1 MILPTDLFTY
11 DKDTRTFTACASDG
25 PLHGSFLPGKM
36 IPEVLALESERTG
49 VVLNFNYLS
58 QRVRNEELESWTYYN
73 HDNDI
78 SVVIFND

>member
-1 MILPTDLFTY
+1 MILSTDAFTY
-11 DKDTRTFTACASDG
+11 DKATRTFSACADG
-25 PLHGSFLPGKM
+25 PLYSSFRPGKM

-58 QRVRNEELESWTYYN
+58 QRVRNEELESWLYYN
-73 HDNDI
+73 DENDI

>member
-25 PLHGSFLPGKM
+25 PLHGSFLPGKK
-36 IPEVLALESERTG
+36 IPELMGLQSERTG
-49 VVLNFNYLS
+49 NIITVNYLS
-58 QRVRNEELESWTYYN
+58 RREHNEELESWLYYN
-73 HDNDI
+73 DDNDI